1 MLQTNLVDQRG
12 STPCRQLGIFQ
23 LSWGTNIFIIQQGGR
38 KQHVENWSLL
48 YWKKVRSGTR
58 IPLQNWF
65 NRLMD
70 GFQEVG
76 EDKPTNIAEG
86 AGGHH
91 VGQMS
96 IGQWGS
102 YDEIIAKKISLVQQ
116 SGV

>member
-1 MLQTNLVDQRG
+1 
-12 STPCRQLGIFQ
+12 
-23 LSWGTNIFIIQQGGR
+23 
-38 KQHVENWSLL
+38 
-48 YWKKVRSGTR
+48 
-58 IPLQNWF
+58 
-65 NRLMD
+65 MD